1 MSNQLNSPD
10 ANGPT
15 GGVCADATVVMAM
28 MRDVSQTL
36 RHLDGEHDAELD
48 KLEGSRMEAELKRHV
63 RSRLV
68 AKHRER
74 REPYVALL
82 TELHRQHRRP
92 ALVA

>member
-1 MSNQLNSPD
+1 MSNQQNHPD
-10 ANGPT
+10 GNGPS
-15 GGVCADATVVMAM
+15 GRDCMDAAVVTTM
-28 MRDVSQTL
+28 MQDVSQTL
-36 RHLDGEHDAELD
+36 RHLDGQHDAELD
-48 KLEGSRMEAELKRHV
+48 KLERSRMQAELKRHI

-82 TELHRQHRRP
+82 AELHRQHRRP